1 MVSPHGQF
9 MKLLIRGGSI
19 AAGYSVI
26 KSYVDIL
33 AASLLR
39 QGIEVI
45 NRSRHKETTFDGID
59 TFYQDIDFF
68 QPDILLIQ
76 FGIDDAFQCVY
87 RSEFQEN
94 LVQMI
99 RLARV
104 RFNPIVL
111 LATSHNFDN
120 PYDMETVNIYYRSL
134 KIVASDMNCELIPAH
149 HYWAGYLEEYGLRNK
164 DLVLS
169 DPRYPNEKGHRII
182 AEAMMKGLDKIIEN
196 SSEVK
201 SGNIAAISNTIFQ
214 NIIRRFLTESS
225 HADKRKQA
233 DNWVKKILCGLR
245 TNRYP

>member
-9 MKLLIRGGSI
+9 VKLLIRGGSI
-19 AAGYSVI
+19 AAGYSVA
-26 KSYVDIL
+26 KGYVDIMME
-33 AASLLR
+33 SLLN

-45 NRSRHKETTFDGID
+45 NRSRYRETTFDGVD
-59 TFYQDIDFF
+59 RFYQDIDFF

-111 LATSHNFDN
+111 LATSHTFDD
-120 PYDMETVNIYYRSL
+120 PYDMDIVNIFYRSL
-134 KIVASDMNCELIPAH
+134 KIVASDMNCELIPVH
-149 HYWAGYLEEYGLRNK
+149 HYWAGYLEEYALKSK

-169 DPRYPNEKGHRII
+169 DPRYPNERGHRII
-182 AEAMMKGLDKIIEN
+182 AETVMKGLSKIIEN
-196 SSEVK
+196 PSKIK
-201 SGNIAAISNTIFQ
+201 SRNIASTQ
-214 NIIRRFLTESS
+214 NE
-225 HADKRKQA
+225 
-233 DNWVKKILCGLR
+233 
-245 TNRYP
+245 